1 MIKLTNNTLF
11 SIFYKGNVFFKVNER
26 EKRGKEKT
34 LSKLYRAWGG
44 CTHLTTIERA
54 ARRIKRCPKMWCLA
68 NEKNRIRQQLSFF

>member
-44 CTHLTTIERA
+44 CTYLTTIERA
-54 ARRIKRCPKMWCLA
+54 ARRIKRCPKMWRSA
-68 NEKNRIRQQLSFF
+68 NEKNRIHQQLSFF